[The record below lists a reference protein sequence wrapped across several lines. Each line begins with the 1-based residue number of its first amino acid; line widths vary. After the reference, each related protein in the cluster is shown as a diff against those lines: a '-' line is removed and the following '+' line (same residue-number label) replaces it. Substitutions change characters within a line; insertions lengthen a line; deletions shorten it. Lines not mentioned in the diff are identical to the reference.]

1 MTRYASMFERC
12 AAQER
17 GAIVPFVMLGDPT
30 PASCEA
36 IIEALIADGAD
47 ALELG
52 IPFSDPVADGVVIQ
66 EAHLRAL
73 QAGTAIDECFR
84 ILSRIR
90 NSHPDLPIREGHP
103 FGEAALKSGIDSV
116 YIAPPSASPRTLS
129 DVAHSA
135 RGYVYAVSRVGVTGA
150 DHEASTVGLHEA
162 VAKLREEAA
171 APVLLGFGISRP
183 EHVRAALQAGADGAI
198 SGSAIVRIIAEHAA
212 QIAEEEKNGSS
223 DALNETLV
231 RLGEFFAPMYQ
242 ATLNHGNN

>member
-1 MTRYASMFERC
+1 
-12 AAQER
+12 
-17 GAIVPFVMLGDPT
+17 
-30 PASCEA
+30 
-36 IIEALIADGAD
+36 
-47 ALELG
+47 
-52 IPFSDPVADGVVIQ
+52 
-66 EAHLRAL
+66 
-73 QAGTAIDECFR
+73 
-84 ILSRIR
+84 
-90 NSHPDLPIREGHP
+90 
-103 FGEAALKSGIDSV
+103 V

-242 ATLNHGNN
+242 ATLNYGNN

>member
-1 MTRYASMFERC
+1 M
-12 AAQER
+12 
-17 GAIVPFVMLGDPT
+17 
-30 PASCEA
+30 
-36 IIEALIADGAD
+36 
-47 ALELG
+47 
-52 IPFSDPVADGVVIQ
+52 
-66 EAHLRAL
+66 
-73 QAGTAIDECFR
+73 
-84 ILSRIR
+84 
-90 NSHPDLPIREGHP
+90 
-103 FGEAALKSGIDSV
+103 

-212 QIAEEEKNGSS
+212 QIAEEEKSGTR